1 MKEEEKRPS
10 EVKIQIDEQTAN
22 GTYSNLAMIAHSES
36 EFILDFIFFQPQN
49 TAKVRSRVIM
59 SPTQVKRT
67 LEALKDNI
75 AKYEAKFG
83 PIKEPLVQTPEPKT
97 GYFN

>member
-1 MKEEEKRPS
+1 MKDEKRAS

-49 TAKVRSRVIM
+49 IAKVRSRVIM
-59 SPTQVKRT
+59 SPAQVKRT
-67 LEALKDNI
+67 LAALKDNI

-83 PIKEPLVQTPEPKT
+83 PIKEPAMQAPEPKT
-97 GYFN
+97 GYYN